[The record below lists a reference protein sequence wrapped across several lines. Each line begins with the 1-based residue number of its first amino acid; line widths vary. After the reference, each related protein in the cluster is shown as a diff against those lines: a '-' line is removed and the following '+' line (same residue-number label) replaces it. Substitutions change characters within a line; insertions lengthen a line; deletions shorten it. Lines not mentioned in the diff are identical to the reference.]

1 MVGNR
6 RSLERNS
13 ISASE
18 RETRSESGDASPTY
32 MLSPLGATTHT
43 DHFKLYAPLST
54 TFHSPSSH
62 PGLFACRSYP
72 ELEPAA
78 FWNWRA
84 TPPPPYLVIA
94 RSSLITPAVLAPQQ
108 PTAKMPPRP
117 SPPLSSLLSALT
129 SLRLTTPR
137 PSPLNHATTTIR
149 TFTTTPTLQGSWLE
163 PNLLR
168 KNKMMKGRPRVP
180 TGGSTKGT
188 TVVWGDYGLRMCDH
202 GRRISAKHFKM
213 AEDTIKARLRGQKY
227 RLYKRKCCNVGVF
240 ISGNEV
246 SSPHPL
252 FELWWRMGDGVEGEE
267 RRGGGEEGRKGGGIG
282 GSGGFHVKWSRYP
295 KKRYKKR
302 QRSGVMRRKGS
313 QQKAL
318 HLMRRG

>member
-1 MVGNR
+1 
-6 RSLERNS
+6 
-13 ISASE
+13 
-18 RETRSESGDASPTY
+18 
-32 MLSPLGATTHT
+32 
-43 DHFKLYAPLST
+43 
-54 TFHSPSSH
+54 
-62 PGLFACRSYP
+62 
-72 ELEPAA
+72 
-78 FWNWRA
+78 
-84 TPPPPYLVIA
+84 
-94 RSSLITPAVLAPQQ
+94 
-108 PTAKMPPRP
+108 MPPRP

-240 ISGNEV
+240 ISGNEM
-246 SSPHPL
+246 
-252 FELWWRMGDGVEGEE
+252 RMG
-267 RRGGGEEGRKGGGIG
+267 KG
-282 GSGGFHVKWSRYP
+282 
-295 KKRYKKR
+295 
-302 QRSGVMRRKGS
+302 KGS
-313 QQKAL
+313 FDHWAARVAANQVIFEIRGVL
-318 HLMRRG
+318 HEQVIRDAFRLAGNKLPGQYEIITKNDPPVVGITKLENGLTLEDLKRPRKKLPAPVVEETSTSATEASSSAPPPS